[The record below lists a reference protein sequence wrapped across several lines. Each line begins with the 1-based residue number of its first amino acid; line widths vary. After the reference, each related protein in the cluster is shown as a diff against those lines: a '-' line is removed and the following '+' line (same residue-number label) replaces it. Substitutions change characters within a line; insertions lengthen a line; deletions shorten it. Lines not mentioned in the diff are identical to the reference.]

1 MRDILAARGANAIAP
16 RSCGEAAHAT
26 TTATARA
33 SAATAGTAS
42 PASASGRS

>member
-1 MRDILAARGANAIAP
+1 MRDTLAARGANAIAP

-26 TTATARA
+26 TTASAA
-33 SAATAGTAS
+33 AATAGTAS